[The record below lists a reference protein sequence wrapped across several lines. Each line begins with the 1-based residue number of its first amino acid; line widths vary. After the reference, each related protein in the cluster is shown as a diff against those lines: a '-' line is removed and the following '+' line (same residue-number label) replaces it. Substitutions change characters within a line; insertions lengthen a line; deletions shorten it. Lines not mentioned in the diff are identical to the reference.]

1 MGMVIGC
8 LDKPPIISYNYKKG
22 GILELKNKKF
32 MENKAKILIIEDEEV
47 LVNMYES
54 KFISENYLVFK
65 ANNGE
70 DGYLLAQKEKP
81 DIILLDVILPKMDGF
96 MVLSKIKEDQA
107 IKDIPVVLLTNLG
120 QDEDITK
127 GKKMGAIDYLVKANL
142 TPSEVVDKI
151 KEVLKK

>member
-1 MGMVIGC
+1 MIIGC
-8 LDKPPIISYNYKKG
+8 LDKPPIIGYNYKKG
-22 GILELKNKKF
+22 GILELKNKKL

-54 KFISENYLVFK
+54 KFISENYQVIK

-70 DGYLLAQKEKP
+70 DGYLLTQKEKP

-96 MVLSKIKEDQA
+96 MVLNKIKQDLG
-107 IKDIPVVLLTNLG
+107 IKDIPVILLTNLG
-120 QDEDITK
+120 QDEDIKK
-127 GKKMGAIDYLVKANL
+127 GKKMGAVDYLVKANL

-151 KEVLKK
+151 KEILKK